1 MVVPADRRVVLSN
14 SMLRVTVPAGATTG
28 TVSVSNGAGSANS
41 SAVFKVLPA
50 IVDVSPPIGFIGTT
64 VTLTGTTFTGLVSV
78 KFGPAAAGV
87 LSASDSE
94 VIVTVPAAAA
104 SGPVTLTTNAG
115 TATSATPFEVIH
127 PPTVTAITPAA
138 APAGTDVTIDG
149 DSVGSATEVTF
160 HGVNASAVTRVS
172 SGRIRARV
180 PLLATS
186 GSIGITNPAGSVL
199 SPMGFRVTPKITDF
213 NPAVGP
219 VGTSVTI
226 NGSGFVGIPVVRFGG
241 VASAPS
247 SVSLTSLVT
256 LVPPGA
262 PTGFVTVTTT
272 EGVGNSSTKFTV
284 IVAPTLT
291 SFTPTSGP
299 AGTVVLLTGTNLT
312 STSTVRFNG
321 VNASTMSPNV
331 SVTTALRATVP
342 MGATTGRITVTN
354 DAGMVTSA
362 SDFRV
367 LPSITGFTPGEG
379 AAGTVVTIAG
389 NALGGVT
396 AVRFGSADATIL
408 SGNASQVVAIVPGTA
423 FTGRITV
430 VTAEGSASSADA
442 FEVLAPEALAAR
454 RARAVPQL

>member
-1 MVVPADRRVVLSN
+1 
-14 SMLRVTVPAGATTG
+14 
-28 TVSVSNGAGSANS
+28 
-41 SAVFKVLPA
+41 
-50 IVDVSPPIGFIGTT
+50 
-64 VTLTGTTFTGLVSV
+64 
-78 KFGPAAAGV
+78 
-87 LSASDSE
+87 
-94 VIVTVPAAAA
+94 
-104 SGPVTLTTNAG
+104 
-115 TATSATPFEVIH
+115 
-127 PPTVTAITPAA
+127 
-138 APAGTDVTIDG
+138 
-149 DSVGSATEVTF
+149 
-160 HGVNASAVTRVS
+160 
-172 SGRIRARV
+172 
-180 PLLATS
+180 
-186 GSIGITNPAGSVL
+186 
-199 SPMGFRVTPKITDF
+199 VTPKITDF
-213 NPAVGP
+213 SPAVGP
-219 VGTSVTI
+219 AGTSVTI
-226 NGSGFVGIPVVRFGG
+226 NGSGFIGIPVVRFGG
-241 VASAPS
+241 VVSAPS

-354 DAGMVTSA
+354 DAGMVTAA

-367 LPSITGFTPGEG
+367 LPSITGFTPDEG
-379 AAGTVVTIAG
+379 AAGTVVTITG

-454 RARAVPQL
+454 RARAAPPL